1 MIFNK
6 TGRVT
11 DDFYVLGHPWTPV
24 YLLNG
29 QRPVLFEA
37 GFTCLGRI
45 YEEAIRA
52 VLGRR
57 RPKALFISH
66 VHFDHCGAMSYLK
79 KVFPGLQVA
88 ASSMA
93 ALIIERADAQKLIRT
108 FSDNVISLVT
118 GVDRTKLHTESF
130 EALEVDM
137 IVTDGQV
144 LDLGEG

>member
-29 QRPVLFEA
+29 QQPVLFEA
-37 GFTCLGRI
+37 GLACLSRI
-45 YEEAIRA
+45 YDEAIRA

-66 VHFDHCGAMSYLK
+66 VHFDHYGAMSYLK

-93 ALIIERADAQKLIRT
+93 ALIIKRPNAQKLTRI
-108 FSDNVISLVT
+108 LVKDLFARSIDSAERFRARVDDLLRAERRSIE
-118 GVDRTKLHTESF
+118 GVV
-130 EALEVDM
+130 A
-137 IVTDGQV
+137 
-144 LDLGEG
+144 